1 MTPPF
6 YIRLSATTVRC
17 FTNSLSLWS
26 AEAETSSGG
35 LPGAGGRHPVT
46 ETFTDAIGR
55 VTNTVRCVWFTGM
68 RDTAYA
74 ARETRTE
81 YPYGTDGYSVT
92 TDPLGVQTV
101 TRKSFGSN
109 CEIAETVSAG
119 VTNRV
124 TRYWGGATVEEE
136 FKTDPVSGEAIMVD
150 YNWDKQTSKTAY
162 YVPVYREFGGYIC
175 CDKKRG

>member
-1 MTPPF
+1 LP
-6 YIRLSATTVRC
+6 
-17 FTNSLSLWS
+17 LWS

-35 LPGAGGRHPVT
+35 LPGAGGHHPVT
-46 ETFTDAIGR
+46 ETFLDAIGR
-55 VTNTVRCVWFTGM
+55 VTNTVRCVWANGS
-68 RDTAYA
+68 RDTACTPL
-74 ARETRTE
+74 ETRTE
-81 YPYGTDGYSVT
+81 YPYGTSGYAVT

-136 FKTDPVSGEAIMVD
+136 FKTDPVSGEAL
-150 YNWDKQTSKTAY
+150 QSCG
-162 YVPVYREFGGYIC
+162 YRNRERFKNDVFFHLGGLDLYPAQ
-175 CDKKRG
+175 

>member
-124 TRYWGGATVEEE
+124 TRYWGGAAVEEE
-136 FKTDPVSGEAIMVD
+136 FKTDPVSGEAL
-150 YNWDKQTSKTAY
+150 QSCG
-162 YVPVYREFGGYIC
+162 YRNRERFKNDVFFHLGGLDLYPAQ
-175 CDKKRG
+175 